1 MTSNRFSD
9 CIDIGGVLR
18 LYRNW
23 KSGGDMKPVHADA
36 VARIAELSR
45 TPVVVDEET
54 RERVLNVVEVDRW
67 KPAVMSEHITDRIL
81 GELGYLG
88 YVGNSPSAARSTRA
102 NDALTESKPHPVF
115 DPVSNIDVGVV
126 TLRTLSN
133 LADWFY
139 CRQYPD
145 RIDVTVDGVS
155 ATIYRDEKLRV
166 HVRIGAWDE

>member
-18 LYRNW
+18 LYRQW

-54 RERVLNVVEVDRW
+54 RERVLKVVEVDRW
-67 KPAVMSEHITDRIL
+67 KPAVMSEHMTDRIL

-88 YVGNSPSAARSTRA
+88 YVGNGPSAARST
-102 NDALTESKPHPVF
+102 HPVF
-115 DPVSNIDVGVV
+115 DPVSNIDVGVE
-126 TLRTLSN
+126 TLGIIASAAYWYDEKAGRRG
-133 LADWFY
+133 A
-139 CRQYPD
+139 
-145 RIDVTVDGVS
+145 IDIVVDGVT
-155 ATIYRDEKLRV
+155 ATFYRDEHDRT
-166 HVRIGAWDE
+166 HVRIGGGDE